1 MQVMRTLVVVVA
13 CGCNHLPVTS
23 GPAAAASEV
32 PRKVF
37 AVPDELMEFRASLR
51 GVTLGTVQTAVG
63 RPGWVGDRQAI
74 IVRSRG
80 HSEGL
85 AALLGDIRWELQT
98 TIDLDAGAVLDDREE
113 AWVDVAGD
121 HEHHEQSYTGQH
133 DPHSFAGVLRGWHS
147 TAGQHATARVGVGGA
162 HLPVELWHAG
172 TELVGDK
179 PAVRYDGKAHEVP
192 FQLWISDDA
201 ARVPLA
207 FRAES
212 PLGTLAIE
220 LVDYHVTVD

>member
-1 MQVMRTLVVVVA
+1 
-13 CGCNHLPVTS
+13 
-23 GPAAAASEV
+23 
-32 PRKVF
+32 
-37 AVPDELMEFRASLR
+37 MEFRASLR
-51 GVTLGTVQTAVG
+51 GITLGTVQTAVG
-63 RPGWVGDRQAI
+63 RPGWIDARHAI

-85 AALLGDIRWELQT
+85 AALLGDIRWELST
-98 TIDLDAGAVLDDREE
+98 TVDLDAGSVVEDREN
-113 AWVDVAGD
+113 AWVELAGEN
-121 HEHHEQSYTGQH
+121 EHFERSYVGEH

-147 TAGQHATARVGVGGA
+147 TAGQHATARLGVGGA

-192 FQLWISDDA
+192 FQLWISDDT

-212 PLGTLAIE
+212 PLGTLAID
-220 LVDYHVTVD
+220 LVDYQVTAD